1 MDEQGRFENSLLR
14 GIEERAERYGRRWPT
29 GWFELDDLTGG
40 GVERGRVTVVTGPE
54 ELRRAVTGSIA
65 LWGAAAGA
73 TTLLVG
79 LQETPEQLQ
88 VRCVTSATGLTA
100 EEVVRPDGGWAGAR
114 RAALDEILRRV
125 TLRAMTPSSM
135 MPSHQ
140 LSMMQVELL
149 VADDPWADM
158 GALSTSLSAG
168 PGWQRGTGVEDS
180 LRHYAALSRSAVV
193 TSGAATRM
201 GRWRPHLRIDI
212 TEPRRPGA
220 GTTARVRR
228 RGHEDVHLDVPFAMD
243 PDGVHRLPQP
253 GPAAGWP
260 DPPPPL
266 ALLDDRAAEL
276 LAAQHHGAAQGQV
289 ASKLPS
295 ATGPPSSSTN
305 RTSPLTSL
313 PSTSMKSSAAKSEE
327 SATEGSAKFSTS
339 CNDTECPKSSTET

>member
-1 MDEQGRFENSLLR
+1 MDGQGRFENSLLR
-14 GIEERAERYGRRWPT
+14 GGIEERTKRYGRRWPT
-29 GWFELDDLTGG
+29 GWFELDDLIGG

-54 ELRRAVTGSIA
+54 ELRRAVTSSIA

-100 EEVVRPDGGWAGAR
+100 QEVVRPEDGWAGAR
-114 RAALDEILRRV
+114 REALDEILRAV

-135 MPSHQ
+135 VPSHQ
-140 LSMMQVELL
+140 LTMMQVELL
-149 VADDPWADM
+149 VADDPWADL
-158 GALSTSLSAG
+158 GALSTSLAAG
-168 PGWQRGTGVEDS
+168 PGWQRGAAVEDS
-180 LRHYAALSRSAVV
+180 LRHYAALSRAAVV

-212 TEPRRPGA
+212 AEPRRPGA
-220 GTTARVRR
+220 GTTALVRHR
-228 RGHEDVHLDVPFAMD
+228 AHEDVRLALPFAVD

-266 ALLDDRAAEL
+266 ALLDDRAVEL
-276 LAAQHHGAAQGQV
+276 LAARGGRLDLPGARGTCPECHSLDVRHHVLGMPAGPCPVEWVDQLGCVVGHAATQ
-289 ASKLPS
+289 
-295 ATGPPSSSTN
+295 
-305 RTSPLTSL
+305 RTCEHCGHGWDP
-313 PSTSMKSSAAKSEE
+313 
-327 SATEGSAKFSTS
+327 GR
-339 CNDTECPKSSTET
+339 D